1 MKVELAA
8 GFAMQA
14 KLILLDEP
22 FTSLDIY
29 AKEDAVKLLLD
40 HIKEDTILLVST
52 HDIEEVESIADRCIV
67 LNDGN
72 VVDDFYVDT
81 LHDSGRDLKTYLQKY
96 RPE

>member
-29 AKEDAVKLLLD
+29 AKGRY
-40 HIKEDTILLVST
+40 DTSCFNT
-52 HDIEEVESIADRCIV
+52 
-67 LNDGN
+67 
-72 VVDDFYVDT
+72 
-81 LHDSGRDLKTYLQKY
+81 
-96 RPE
+96 

>member
-29 AKEDAVKLLLD
+29 AKEDAV
-40 HIKEDTILLVST
+40 
-52 HDIEEVESIADRCIV
+52 
-67 LNDGN
+67 
-72 VVDDFYVDT
+72 
-81 LHDSGRDLKTYLQKY
+81 
-96 RPE
+96 